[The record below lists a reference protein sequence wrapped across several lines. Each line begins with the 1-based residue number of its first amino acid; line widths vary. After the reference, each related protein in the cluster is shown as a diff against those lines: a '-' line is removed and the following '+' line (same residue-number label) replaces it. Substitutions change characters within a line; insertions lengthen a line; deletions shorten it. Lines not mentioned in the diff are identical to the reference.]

1 MSQTAG
7 CFGFLRGRRS
17 NKEVAAP
24 LEVQQ
29 PPRRHGGGE
38 VVSNPGYI
46 LRFISNPPFSQ
57 WILAF

>member
-57 WILAF
+57 